1 MDLIVDTSVLIA
13 VAANEPEKPK
23 LVERTV
29 GATLYAPG
37 SLQWEI
43 GNAFSA
49 MMKRKRINIYTLNAA
64 LAAIERIPIRIV
76 DVSLGDSLYIA
87 QQLGIYAY
95 DAYMIAAALQQ
106 GCPLLTLDR
115 GLVMAARSKGVT
127 VIEVERDAR
136 V

>member
-1 MDLIVDTSVLIA
+1 MDLVVDTSVLIA

-29 GATLYAPG
+29 GATLYAPA
-37 SLQWEI
+37 SLHWEV

-49 MMKRKRINIYTLNAA
+49 MMKRKRINIYTVNAA
-64 LAAIERIPIRIV
+64 LTAIDRIPIRIV
-76 DVSLGDSLYIA
+76 DVSLGDSLDIA

-115 GLVMAARSKGVT
+115 GLVTAARLKGVN
-127 VIEVERDAR
+127 VVEVER
-136 V
+136 